1 MNIWNTVVAGL
12 LGFLAIAA
20 GIFLVVGPVKV
31 WNWLGPADLGP
42 VAFETLQ
49 RRKSANDA
57 LACPQGMC
65 AAKLDMPSPLYKGSA
80 TELRAAFARVIAA
93 EPQVER
99 VHANDETLTDRYVQ
113 RSKLMHYPDTLV
125 VQFLDRPGGR
135 ATLAL
140 YSRSQVGESD
150 LGVNRQRID
159 RLLLKL
165 AKEAVLTEE

>member
-1 MNIWNTVVAGL
+1 MNVWNTLVAGL
-12 LGFLAIAA
+12 LGFIVIVTGL
-20 GIFLVVGPVKV
+20 FLVVGPVKV
-31 WNWLGPADLGP
+31 WTWLGPADLGP

-57 LACPQGMC
+57 LACPQGLC
-65 AAKLDMPSPLYKGSA
+65 TAKVDVPAPLYKGSA
-80 TELRAAFARVIAA
+80 KELRAAFAKVITF

-99 VHANDETLTDRYVQ
+99 VHTNDETLTDRYLQ
-113 RSKLMHYPDTLV
+113 RSKLMQYPDTLV
-125 VQFLDRPGGR
+125 VQFFDRPGGR

-159 RLLLKL
+159 RLLLNL
-165 AKEAVLTEE
+165 AKEAVLTN